1 MKNWKT
7 LTALTA
13 IAGGLI
19 ISACAS
25 IGHPEGGP
33 KDTEPPRFVR
43 SVPAPGATDV
53 NPRRISLYFDENLQL
68 EDAFSKVIIS
78 PPQVQPPSVSANG
91 HRITVDLRDT
101 LRPNTSYTIEF
112 ADAIK
117 DLNEG
122 NVLDGFT
129 LDFSTGPAIDTLR
142 LSGMVLQA
150 RNLEPAQGM
159 LVGVHSNLSDTAISK
174 VPLLRVTR
182 TNQLGQFTVRNLAPG
197 SYRVFALNDL
207 NRDYKWD
214 RSEDIAFY
222 DVLVTP
228 EVRAITVTDTLTSV
242 LGTDSLTERAGLEY
256 LPNDILLTWFNE
268 DYRAQYL
275 ADYKRMDRR
284 RVSLRMGAPM
294 TPDSSGVLP
303 LPSIS
308 VVGGTLDGQ
317 DFSSHTVLQKNPTA
331 DSLVYWLRSPEILQ
345 QDSLRL
351 SVTYLE
357 TDSLDRLTPRTD
369 TLRVFFRAPK
379 QKKKDDADTTAV
391 PQEYLSIRAT
401 SGSAQE
407 LNMPLV
413 LDFAEPVAT
422 LDSTM
427 MRLELQRDTVWTP
440 VEGFSLRPDSLQP
453 LTRRVAHVNWIPQG
467 KYRFTADSAAI
478 HSIYDAPV
486 KAFKHEFTV
495 KSEDDYSGLRF
506 RISGLDSATAVV
518 ELLSASDEVRYTAPT
533 VNGVATLRFLTPGKY
548 YARMFI
554 DSNSNGIWD
563 TGNMSQG
570 LQPEEVYY
578 FNSEIELKK
587 NWDIDQDWDPFC
599 LPLDAQK
606 PYAIKKNRPKLKPGE
621 KAPDAVAKD
630 EAPDW

>member
-13 IAGGLI
+13 VAGGLL

-33 KDTEPPRFVR
+33 RDTEPPRFIR
-43 SVPAPGATDV
+43 SVPAPGATEV
-53 NPRRISLYFDENLQL
+53 NPRRINLYFDENLQL

-78 PPQVQPPSVSANG
+78 PPQIQPPSVSANG
-91 HRITVDLRDT
+91 HRITVDIRDT
-101 LRPNTSYTIEF
+101 LIPNTSYTIEF

-129 LDFSTGPAIDTLR
+129 VDFSTGPAIDTLR

-159 LVGVHSNLSDTAISK
+159 LVGVHSNLSDTALTK

-222 DVLVTP
+222 DAVVSP
-228 EVRAITVTDTLTSV
+228 EVRAITVTDTLTSIM
-242 LGTDSLTERAGLEY
+242 GTDSLAERSGLEY

-275 ADYKRMDRR
+275 ADYARMDRR
-284 RVSLRMGAPM
+284 RVSLRMGAPVM
-294 TPDSSGVLP
+294 PDSAGTQP
-303 LPSIS
+303 LPSIR
-308 VVGGTLDGQ
+308 VVGGALDGQ
-317 DFSSHTVLQKNPTA
+317 DFSNHTVLQKNPTA
-331 DSLVYWLRSPEILQ
+331 DTLVYWLRSPEILQ

-351 SVTYLE
+351 GVTYLE
-357 TDSLDRLTPRTD
+357 TDSLDRLSPRTD
-369 TLRVFFRAPK
+369 TIRVFFRAPK
-379 QKKKDDADTTAV
+379 VKKKEDTDSTTLR
-391 PQEYLSIRAT
+391 QEFLSIRAT
-401 SGSAQE
+401 SGSTQE
-407 LNMPLV
+407 LNAPMI
-413 LDFAEPVAT
+413 LDFSEPLAS
-422 LDSTM
+422 LDSTAL
-427 MRLELQRDTVWTP
+427 RLEFQRDTTWMP
-440 VEGFSLRPDSLQP
+440 VEGFSLRPDSLLP
-453 LTRRVAHVNWIPQG
+453 LTRRVAHVKWLPQG
-467 KYRFTADSAAI
+467 KYRFTADSAAV
-478 HSIYDAPV
+478 HSIYDTPI

-495 KSEDDYSGLRF
+495 KKEDDYSALRF
-506 RISGLDSATAVV
+506 RISGLDSTAAVV
-518 ELLSASDEVRYTAPT
+518 ELLNSSDEVRYTAP
-533 VNGVATLRFLTPGKY
+533 VINGVATLRFLNPGKY
-548 YARMFI
+548 FARMFI
-554 DSNSNGIWD
+554 DANANGLWD
-563 TGNMSQG
+563 TGKVADA

-578 FNSEIELKK
+578 FNAEIELKK
-587 NWDIDQDWDPFC
+587 NWDIDQDWDPFS

-606 PYAIKKNRPKLKPGE
+606 PYAIKKNKPKLKPGE
-621 KAPDAVAKD
+621 KAPDSTTKE